1 MQQVTPRE
9 IYFLPDR
16 QECNLPAL
24 SIECVLHGI
33 QPSLKQNPKGFW
45 SDRIN
50 SICKNQIFGVLL
62 YGRVSKFV
70 LKKAVTHII
79 I

>member
-1 MQQVTPRE
+1 MQQVTPRDL
-9 IYFLPDR
+9 YFLPDR
-16 QECNLPAL
+16 PECNLPPL

-50 SICKNQIFGVLL
+50 NICKSEIVGVLL
-62 YGRVSKFV
+62 YGKVSMK
-70 LKKAVTHII
+70 II
-79 I
+79 M